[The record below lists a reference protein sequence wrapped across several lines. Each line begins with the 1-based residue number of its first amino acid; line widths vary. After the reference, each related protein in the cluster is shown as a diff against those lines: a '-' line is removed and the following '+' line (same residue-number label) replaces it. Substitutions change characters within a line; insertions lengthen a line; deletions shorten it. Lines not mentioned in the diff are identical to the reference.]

1 MRILGKV
8 FENEDLVL
16 KVLRFP
22 YWNWKPKVNVIS
34 KSRNLSYMNLTI
46 LFGNLQEHGMELKI
60 LTDDEE
66 GIKKKNKILAIKVT
80 NIKYMESNEED
91 Y

>member
-1 MRILGKV
+1 
-8 FENEDLVL
+8 
-16 KVLRFP
+16 
-22 YWNWKPKVNVIS
+22 
-34 KSRNLSYMNLTI
+34 MNLTT
-46 LFGNLQEHGMELKI
+46 LFGNLQEHGMKLKI
-60 LTDDEE
+60 LTDDEQ